1 MDSLGF
7 VEVKGIVAM
16 NEAADA
22 GAKAADVKLRKKV
35 SVGAGLMTIVFS
47 GDIGAVKTA
56 VDVAITAAKR
66 VGQVSGFHVIAKP
79 TQEMQAFLDL

>member
-1 MDSLGF
+1 MGSLGF

-22 GAKAADVKLRKKV
+22 AVKAADVTLRKKI

-66 VGQVSGFHVIAKP
+66 VGDVSGFYIIARP
-79 TQEMQAFLDL
+79 TEELQAFLAL

>member
-1 MDSLGF
+1 MGSLGF

-22 GAKAADVKLRKKV
+22 AVKAADVTLKKKV
-35 SVGAGLMTIVFS
+35 SVGAGLMTIVLS

-56 VDVAITAAKR
+56 VDVAIAAAKR
-66 VGQVSGFHVIAKP
+66 VGEVSGFYVIAKP
-79 TQEMQAFLDL
+79 TPELETFLGF

>member
-22 GAKAADVKLRKKV
+22 AAKAADVTLRKKV
-35 SVGAGLMTIVFS
+35 SVGAGLITIVFS

-56 VDVAITAAKR
+56 VDVAISAAKR
-66 VGQVSGFHVIAKP
+66 VGEVSGFYVIAKP
-79 TQEMQAFLDL
+79 TQEMKAFLDF

>member
-1 MDSLGF
+1 MESLGF

-22 GAKAADVKLRKKV
+22 AVKAADVTLQKKV

-56 VDVAITAAKR
+56 VDVAVNAAQK
-66 VGQVSGFHVIAKP
+66 VGEVSGFYVIARP
-79 TQEMQAFLDL
+79 TEELKTFLAM